1 MNLVLDLGNSRCKW
15 ALANSGQEAAGLAQG
30 GALAYGE
37 DFALTLDDSFST
49 LPRPEHVVAVCVA
62 ATGHLQTLA
71 QWVQS
76 RWGLEVQAII
86 TRAAQLGVTNS
97 YKNPTSLGADRW
109 AALIAARARLPGA
122 ACVVDCGTALTIDA
136 LDQNGVY
143 RGGVILPGLA
153 LMRAALLRT
162 QGVRDVVGSA
172 GSTLAQS
179 TADGVAAGILF
190 GLAGAI
196 DRILDEQAALLGAT
210 PQVLITGGD
219 AQSLHTLL
227 RHDVQHAPDLV
238 LEGVARIARAGGPA

>member
-15 ALANSGQEAAGLAQG
+15 ALAAEGIAQSGVLV
-30 GALAYGE
+30 YGE
-37 DFALTLDDSFST
+37 DFSRALDSSFST
-49 LPRPEHVVAVCVA
+49 LPHPEHVAAVCVA
-62 ATGHLQTLA
+62 AGGHLQTLA
-71 QWVQS
+71 QWVQR
-76 RWGLEVQAII
+76 RWGLELQRID
-86 TRAAQLGVTNS
+86 TRAAQLGVTNA

-109 AALIAARARLPGA
+109 AALVAARARLPGA

-136 LDQNGVY
+136 LDPNGVY

-162 QGVRDVVGSA
+162 QGVRDVVGDA
-172 GSTLAQS
+172 GSALAQT

-196 DRILDEQAALLGAT
+196 DRILDEQAALLGVT

-219 AQSLHTLL
+219 AQTLLALL
-227 RHDVQHAPDLV
+227 RHSVQHAPDLV
-238 LEGVARIARAGGPA
+238 LEGVARIARAGGAA

>member
-15 ALANSGQEAAGLAQG
+15 ALANAGQEPTGLAQR

-37 DFALTLDDSFST
+37 DFAQVLENSFRV
-49 LPRPEHVVAVCVA
+49 LPRPELVAAVCVA
-62 ATGHLQTLA
+62 ASGHLQTLA
-71 QWVQS
+71 QWVQR
-76 RWGLEVQAII
+76 RWGLELQRID
-86 TRAAQLGVTNS
+86 TRAVQLGVTNA

-153 LMRAALLRT
+153 LMRVALLRT
-162 QGVRDVVGSA
+162 QGVRDLVGDAGSA
-172 GSTLAQS
+172 LAQS
-179 TADGVAAGILF
+179 TADGVAAGTLF

-196 DRILDEQAALLGAT
+196 DRILDEQAALLGTT
-210 PQVLITGGD
+210 PQILITGGD
-219 AQSLHTLL
+219 AQPLLALL
-227 RHDVQHAPDLV
+227 RHVVQYTPDLV
-238 LEGVARIARAGGPA
+238 LEGVARIARAGGSA

>member
-15 ALANSGQEAAGLAQG
+15 ALADGGQEAAGLTQG

-37 DFALTLDDSFST
+37 DFAQALDNSFST

-62 ATGHLQTLA
+62 ASGHLQILA

-76 RWGLEVQAII
+76 RWALEVQPII
-86 TRAAQLGVTNS
+86 TRAAQLGVTNA

-109 AALIAARARLPGA
+109 AALIAARARLSGA

-153 LMRAALLRT
+153 LMRDALLRT
-162 QGVRDVVGSA
+162 QGVRDVVGDTGSA
-172 GSTLAQS
+172 LAQS
-179 TADGVAAGILF
+179 TADGVATGALF

-196 DRILDEQAALLGAT
+196 DRILDEQAVLLGTT
-210 PQVLITGGD
+210 PQILITGGN
-219 AQSLHTLL
+219 AQSLLALL
-227 RHDVQHAPDLV
+227 RHGVQHAPDLV
-238 LEGVARIARAGGPA
+238 LEGVARIARAGGSA